1 MTHAA
6 TLYQE
11 DKSLLGSTLSNL
23 GRVSPAHTIGT
34 ELNQLSLS
42 LREMK
47 ESERYTGQTIMVE
60 VSRLPPPWVSKA
72 IGSLNSLLALDEDW
86 DSYGARK
93 VSPDS
98 ASTAFQILGY
108 IMADDTP
115 LPSIVPTTSGNVQ
128 LEWHR
133 SGIDLE
139 VEVTP
144 SGKFSMFYED
154 ELDNYENDSL
164 AYSGH
169 NLQILFGYV
178 DQITQRA
185 EVKA

>member
-6 TLYQE
+6 MVYQE
-11 DKSLLGSTLSNL
+11 NESLLESTLSDL
-23 GRVSPAHTIGT
+23 GLVCPTNTVRK
-34 ELNQLSLS
+34 ELNQSSLS

-47 ESERYTGQTIMVE
+47 DSEKYPGRTILVKG
-60 VSRLPPPWVSKA
+60 SRLPPPWVTKA
-72 IGSLNSLLALDEDW
+72 IDLLNTLLALDEDW

-93 VSPDS
+93 VSMES
-98 ASTAFQILGY
+98 ASTAIKILLY
-108 IMADDTP
+108 IMEDDTP
-115 LPSIVPTTSGNVQ
+115 LPSIVPKTSGNVQ

-154 ELDNYENDSL
+154 ERDNCENEFL
-164 AYSGH
+164 ACSDR
-169 NLQILFGYV
+169 NLQLLFNYV

-185 EVKA
+185 EFRA